1 MILNIMFNILFIEFI
16 MKLIEPIV
24 VYRCVDLISRKI
36 GTKDVLRKL
45 LYADDLAVVVDGEVD
60 LQEQLLEW
68 RDSSIDMDED

>member
-1 MILNIMFNILFIEFI
+1 MLE
-16 MKLIEPIV
+16 
-24 VYRCVDLISRKI
+24 LISRKI